1 MRLDLE
7 QLLEFYDYKVEDS
20 DTHASAINAVL
31 GEDVAVELMRNYFEA
46 LGFKFQEAEPCTQG
60 KQAGHRLDRWIY
72 IERDSEESLYQVEI
86 KNWSAHSIGGRRVPR
101 NPSEEEMKKFRLDRW
116 RKQFDVATN
125 IPTQK
130 ETVKVLT
137 PMLAPRKFERLRQKP
152 MLCFWEPMHPFGCED
167 EFMSAPI
174 ADPNF
179 ETVFVFSMSN
189 HIRRLLREKRYLEIS
204 SKTIDDRLGWL
215 NKIYCTPET

>member
-7 QLLEFYDYKVEDS
+7 QLLDFYDYRVQGS

-31 GEDVAVELMRNYFEA
+31 GEDIAVELMRNHFEA
-46 LGFKFQEAEPCTQG
+46 LGFKFQETEPCTQG
-60 KQAGHRLDRWIY
+60 RQAGHRLDRWVH
-72 IERDSEESLYQVEI
+72 IERDGEESLYQVEI

-101 NPSEEEMKKFRLDRW
+101 NPSEDEMKIFRQERW
-116 RKQFDVATN
+116 HRQFNERTN

-137 PMLAPRKFERLRQKP
+137 PMLAPRQFERLQQQP
-152 MLCFWEPMHPFGCED
+152 MLCFWEPMHPLGSED
-167 EFMSAPI
+167 AFMSAPVT
-174 ADPNF
+174 DPNF
-179 ETVFVFSMSN
+179 ETIFVFSMSN
-189 HIRRLLREKRYLEIS
+189 HIRRLLRETRYLEIS

-215 NKIYCTPET
+215 NKIYCASEL